1 MRILGIVLA
10 GIGAFLLAVQGM
22 QTVAHLLDAGGPVSV
37 PFFFAG
43 LILGIGGLLVHNTAR

>member
-10 GIGAFLLAVQGM
+10 CIGAFLLAVQGM